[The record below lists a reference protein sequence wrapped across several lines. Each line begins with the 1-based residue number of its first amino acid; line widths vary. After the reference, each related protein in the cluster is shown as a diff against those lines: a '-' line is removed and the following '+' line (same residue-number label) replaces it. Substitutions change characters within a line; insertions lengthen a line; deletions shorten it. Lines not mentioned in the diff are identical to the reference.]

1 MPKNKNKDHLETKK
15 TEHKKKDDKFSKE
28 IEKLKTEREEYLEG
42 WQKERADFSNYKKG
56 EEERF
61 KEVRSFSNERLIK
74 SLITILDSFNLA
86 LQSFTRQA
94 QEEEQNEN
102 YIKGIALIKSQ
113 LEDILQ
119 KEGVE
124 IIIANPRDV
133 FDPTYHE
140 AIMEVEKE
148 GFDSHVIVE
157 MLEKG
162 YLLNGKLIRPCRVL
176 VAKDIKKQ

>member
-1 MPKNKNKDHLETKK
+1 MSKKRHKDHFKK
-15 TEHKKKDDKFSKE
+15 TDSKKKDDRFVQE
-28 IEKLKTEREEYLEG
+28 IEKLKIERKEYLEG
-42 WQKERADFSNYKKG
+42 WQRERADFSNYKKG

-61 KEVRSFSNERLIK
+61 KKVKNFSNERLIK

-86 LQSFTRQA
+86 LQSFTKQI
-94 QEEEQNEN
+94 QEEQNEN
-102 YIKGIALIKSQ
+102 YIKGITLIQSQ

-124 IIIANPRDV
+124 IIIANPKDV

-140 AIMEVEKE
+140 AIMEMEKE
-148 GFDSHVIVE
+148 GFEPQAIVE